1 MSELCQNCGHE
12 LPPRLA
18 ECPQCGARKVVPQGY
33 EWKSRLTWMGAPVV
47 HVAFG
52 CDPAGRAHVARG
64 VIAIG
69 QRATGGVAIGIVAT
83 GFVAIGLV
91 AVGAFSL
98 GVVAIGVVAACGV
111 NAVGFLAIGVV
122 AAGWKAGGVAAFAE
136 KVLFSVAR

>member
-33 EWKSRLTWMGAPVV
+33 EWKSRLMWMGAPVV

-52 CDPAGRAHVARG
+52 CDPTGRAHVARG

-91 AVGAFSL
+91 ALGAFSF